1 MRLACFGLLAA
12 VRWWRRENNATIDF
26 FDAACAAKF
35 GMWCPDGLR
44 LSYDIAPGR
53 RAAWAFA
60 IAPFASQQALGFI
73 FVQPDGFWSR

>member
-12 VRWWRRENNATIDF
+12 VRCWRRENNATIDF

-44 LSYDIAPGR
+44 LCHMTLPPAGVPRGPLLLR
-53 RAAWAFA
+53 H
-60 IAPFASQQALGFI
+60 L
-73 FVQPDGFWSR
+73 QPTGARFYICATRWLLE